1 MIDQEVNSR
10 VAAYKGNPQALQQK
24 YATSQQLIDL
34 LALQKI
40 KSAQE
45 AAAREMQMQLAQQ
58 QAANGESN
66 MTVAQQREKEVMDMT
81 KQELAQQRGELAQQ
95 QQTDQKEAMQK
106 LMSGIANAP
115 GAASAME
122 PQAMAAG
129 GIVAFQSGNK
139 VEDPEQKSDDEL
151 RKKYEREATEMS
163 FGQRMQFSSP
173 EVKQMGDRI
182 QAENKAAYL
191 KREQNRMMQPVARPP
206 ALADMS
212 PALASAP
219 SGIATTPDA
228 ETQKLARLSANP
240 PAAQNMNP
248 ALRPTAPRPMAPPP
262 PQAAK
267 PPMPAAPPAA
277 PTKPQDQG
285 LGGLQ
290 MGPPEDTLQNALRR
304 QSIAGMNIDPKAEKL
319 AEEKRIEDRLK
330 LTPDQ
335 RAVYDEGIAGLKKF
349 YDRDFDPELQRREGI
364 KRYLLGMG
372 GRSMGEFAGGA
383 ETAMNYDTAQK
394 QQQRARFNEMQKSR
408 EGLIGLDRGAVTG
421 GIEGG
426 FKTYEQTGQT
436 QRNALTAG
444 ANMYGTDTQS
454 KDNAAKLEA
463 QTKDNAAM
471 RDIERLRIASSNAA
485 NAATRESTDLYRMQ
499 QESTKIL
506 RYRADAMDKA
516 TKPFA
521 RQLDMVNMA
530 LSSNPK
536 DANAL
541 KEKQAIELRMDIA
554 RDAASKPF
562 DLDLARVESY
572 MYGKKGPIAGAKVEK
587 LSK

>member
-1 MIDQEVNSR
+1 MIDQDVNAR
-10 VAAYKGNPQALQQK
+10 AAAYRGNPQALQQK
-24 YATSQQLIDL
+24 YAASQQLIDL

-40 KSAQE
+40 KSMQE
-45 AAAREMQMQLAQQ
+45 AAAREMQMQMAQQ

-81 KQELAQQRGELAQQ
+81 KNELAQQRGELAQQ
-95 QQTDQKEAMQK
+95 QGVEQKEAMQK

-129 GIVAFQSGNK
+129 GIVAFKTGDDVKDERYKRKEGESF
-139 VEDPEQKSDDEL
+139 EDFRTRVLAMEQADTQ
-151 RKKYEREATEMS
+151 ER
-163 FGQRMQFSSP
+163 
-173 EVKQMGDRI
+173 
-182 QAENKAAYL
+182 L
-191 KREQNRMMQPVARPP
+191 KRERSETERGRLMELEKRGGAAIPP
-206 ALADMS
+206 S
-212 PALASAP
+212 PYGIKRDLGIASLASTAP
-219 SGIATTPDA
+219 QAPAPAMDA

-248 ALRPTAPRPMAPPP
+248 ALQPSANVAPMAPPP

-364 KRYLLGMG
+364 KRFLIGMG
-372 GRSMGEFAGGA
+372 GRSQGEFAGGA